1 MHTATTGRVIIAGAG
16 PGDPEL
22 ITVKLQRRLKVAD
35 VIITD
40 RLVNPLIIRDH
51 ARLDALVITA
61 GKQANNRAS
70 VPQEEISAMM
80 VSYAQKGSTVLRL
93 KGGDVAFF
101 SNVFDELR
109 TLVEHHISY
118 EIIPGITAASGISA
132 STGIPLTARNY
143 AQGVQFLSFT
153 PSTYYSAEKW
163 RTLANDNDTLV
174 FYMAA
179 GNIAG
184 LAEVLLR
191 YSRKPA
197 TPIAVVEQGTTVHQ
211 CVHRSTLQACATDF
225 AGVRFSSPALVI
237 IGEVVNLHTA
247 FNWFHTKGVGTVFNE
262 LAT

>member
-51 ARLDALVITA
+51 ARLNALVITA

-143 AQGVQFLSFT
+143 AE
-153 PSTYYSAEKW
+153 A
-163 RTLANDNDTLV
+163 
-174 FYMAA
+174 
-179 GNIAG
+179 
-184 LAEVLLR
+184 LLR